1 MATKTRDDR
10 LTDGD
15 HNGKGIANDRYSKSA
30 SARPQIKTP
39 NDPRPTHEERPHET
53 SDAKSSASNNTQNP
67 SGDPDG
73 HSDAARKSKT

>member
-10 LTDGD
+10 LANGD
-15 HNGKGIANDRYSKSA
+15 YNGKGIANDRYSKSA
-30 SARPQIKTP
+30 SARPQINTS
-39 NDPRPTHEERPHET
+39 NDPRPTHDERPRET
-53 SDAKSSASNNTQNP
+53 SDANSSASNNAKNP